1 MNIEKYNKILFK
13 LAQKAYNKN
22 EVTVSELI
30 VYKNRIIAKAYNKK
44 NIKNNPLLHAEII
57 CINMAAKRLK
67 NWNLNGCTLYV
78 TLEPC
83 DMCKMII
90 SEARIDNVYYLIEK
104 GSINNK
110 YSKTIYEQ
118 MFDNTNVSYKE
129 LFNNFFNKI
138 RNK

>member
-1 MNIEKYNKILFK
+1 MNIEKYNEILFK
-13 LAQKAYNKN
+13 LAKKAYNKN
-22 EVTVSELI
+22 EVPVSALI

-57 CINMAAKRLK
+57 CINKAAKKLK
-67 NWNLNGCTLYV
+67 NWNLNECTLYV

-90 SEARIDNVYYLIEK
+90 SEARIENVYYLIEK
-104 GSINNK
+104 GSVNNK
-110 YSKTIYEQ
+110 YSKTKYEQ
-118 MFDNTNVSYKE
+118 VYDKKSIDYKI

>member
-1 MNIEKYNKILFK
+1 M
-13 LAQKAYNKN
+13 
-22 EVTVSELI
+22 
-30 VYKNRIIAKAYNKK
+30 
-44 NIKNNPLLHAEII
+44 HAEII